1 MANEINFGWTT
12 GGTLTFSAYQPDG
25 SARGAANQSLPEIGT
40 TGYYT
45 ATPSTALV
53 AIDVVIV
60 KDATGVIGW
69 GEYQPQVTSP
79 AIDTDLTSIEDKI
92 DILDAIADALLIAE
106 NKVLNVYD
114 ERTSSTPQVII
125 N

>member
-1 MANEINFGWTT
+1 MANETTFGWTT
-12 GGTLTFSAYQPDG
+12 GATLTFSAYQPDG

-45 ATPSTALV
+45 ATPSTTLV
-53 AIDVVIV
+53 ALDVVIV

-79 AIDTDLTSIEDKI
+79 AIDTDLTSIEAKI
-92 DILDAIADALLIAE
+92 DILDAIVDSILLAE
-106 NKVLNVYD
+106 RSVLNVYD
-114 ERTSSTPQVII
+114 ERTSSAPQVII

>member
-1 MANEINFGWTT
+1 MANEVTFGWTT
-12 GGTLTFSAYQPDG
+12 GGTLTFSAYTPAG
-25 SARGAANQSLPEIGT
+25 VARGAANQALPEVGT

-53 AIDVVIV
+53 ALDVVIV

-69 GEYQPQVTSP
+69 GEYLPEVSST
-79 AIDTDLTSIEDKI
+79 TIEDKI
-92 DILDAIADALLIAE
+92 DILDTIVDTILLSE
-106 NKVLNVYD
+106 RTVLNVYD
-114 ERTSSTPQVII
+114 ERTSATPQVII